1 MPPEQQALTSVLSYE
16 VRSSVRYRRCCSL
29 MVWGGKEVT
38 AQEDGVFNGDLRQSD
53 AVFQVGD
60 KVAVLM
66 GETSLEGAL
75 RAVNRLKER
84 FTDAKRRVWCGVA
97 SFPTDGDEAKTI
109 MYCAFR
115 RCQDAR
121 MQGSGSVISK
131 D

>member
-29 MVWGGKEVT
+29 MVWGGERLT
-38 AQEDGVFNGDLRQSD
+38 PQQDMVFKGDLRQSD
-53 AVFQVGD
+53 ELFQFGD

-66 GETSLEGAL
+66 GETSQEGAL
-75 RAVNRLKER
+75 RAVSRLKER
-84 FTDAKRRVWCGVA
+84 FTDADRHFWCGVA
-97 SFPTDGDEAKTI
+97 SFPTDGAEAKTI